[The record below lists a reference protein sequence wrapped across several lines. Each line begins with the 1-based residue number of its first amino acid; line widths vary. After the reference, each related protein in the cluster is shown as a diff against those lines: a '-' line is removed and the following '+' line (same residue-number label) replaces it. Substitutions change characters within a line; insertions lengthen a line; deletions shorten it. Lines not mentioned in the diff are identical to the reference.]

1 MFLFHQI
8 GSFLGGWLGGVVYDR
23 TGNYDLIWQG
33 AIVLSLLAAAL
44 NWPVRE
50 RPVARLQAQM
60 EAASS
65 LKAQGLLIIAGLILL
80 VLAWWGWQR
89 GGLALMQL
97 GMSIC

>member
-1 MFLFHQI
+1 M
-8 GSFLGGWLGGVVYDR
+8 
-23 TGNYDLIWQG
+23 
-33 AIVLSLLAAAL
+33 
-44 NWPVRE
+44 
-50 RPVARLQAQM
+50 
-60 EAASS
+60 S